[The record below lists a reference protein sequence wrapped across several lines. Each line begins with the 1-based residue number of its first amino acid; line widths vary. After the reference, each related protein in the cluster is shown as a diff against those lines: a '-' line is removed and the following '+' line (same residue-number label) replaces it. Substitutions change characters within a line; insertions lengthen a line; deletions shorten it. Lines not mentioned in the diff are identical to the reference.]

1 MSFTPQCIKKFIN
14 DAKKYKVLTPEQENN
29 ATQEQL
35 IKHNMLFVVKI
46 AKEFTNSN
54 CELNDLVSEGMIGL
68 IMASKTHD
76 KTRGFKFISYASF
89 LIRSYML
96 LFIRNK
102 KNLIR
107 IPSNQSYMNKKIGK
121 LIDTHSEEEIKKI
134 LGIDDF
140 YIKYYHYNPKV
151 ESMDAQYDL
160 DSDSYVKQY
169 ASDSNPLE
177 KLEKQYS
184 KDVVSKILKC
194 LSKTELEII
203 RMRYFEMYPMNYK
216 QIGDNLGYSHQ
227 GVKNI
232 YDRAMLKLKQ
242 QIASLDQ

>member
-1 MSFTPQCIKKFIN
+1 
-14 DAKKYKVLTPEQENN
+14 
-29 ATQEQL
+29 
-35 IKHNMLFVVKI
+35 
-46 AKEFTNSN
+46 
-54 CELNDLVSEGMIGL
+54 
-68 IMASKTHD
+68 
-76 KTRGFKFISYASF
+76 
-89 LIRSYML
+89 
-96 LFIRNK
+96 
-102 KNLIR
+102 
-107 IPSNQSYMNKKIGK
+107 
-121 LIDTHSEEEIKKI
+121 
-134 LGIDDF
+134 
-140 YIKYYHYNPKV
+140 
-151 ESMDAQYDL
+151 MDAQYDSE
-160 DSDSYVKQY
+160 SDDYVKQY

-203 RMRYFEMYPMNYK
+203 RMRYFEMYSMNFK